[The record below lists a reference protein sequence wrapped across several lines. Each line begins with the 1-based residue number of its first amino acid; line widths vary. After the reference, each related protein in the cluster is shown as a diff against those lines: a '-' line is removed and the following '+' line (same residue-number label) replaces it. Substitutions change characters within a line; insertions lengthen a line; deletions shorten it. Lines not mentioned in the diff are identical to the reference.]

1 MLLASFSLL
10 RFQLVMGAGD
20 GSLGSAR
27 VTARRSVGRNRV
39 ERSPSGCLSECEK
52 PCKNEFTPKDFKTM
66 LHVVQSRGA
75 GLGREGA
82 AKGLGL
88 ARATAPSFAEV

>member
-1 MLLASFSLL
+1 MAA
-10 RFQLVMGAGD
+10 LV
-20 GSLGSAR
+20 
-27 VTARRSVGRNRV
+27 SVK
-39 ERSPSGCLSECEK
+39 K
-52 PCKNEFTPKDFKTM
+52 PCKNEFTSKDFKTM

-75 GLGREGA
+75 GWGREGA